1 MCIRD
6 RDYSVA
12 AIVEGYENGCITAV
26 LKNKFLRGQE
36 FDCLEPGKP
45 PFTVL
50 ANMLFDGDGNE
61 IEVAPHPMM
70 KLKIPFDRPVK
81 PGAML
86 RMKY

>member
-1 MCIRD
+1 MLRAGQ
-6 RDYSVA
+6 A
-12 AIVEGYENGCITAV
+12 ALYR
-26 LKNKFLRGQE
+26 F
-36 FDCLEPGKP
+36 
-45 PFTVL
+45 
-50 ANMLFDGDGNE
+50 ANTLFDGDGNE